1 MPIIVEYSYAD
12 GTKEKVTYPVQVW
25 RKNDAQV
32 TKVLATDK
40 ELTGVLLDPDL
51 ETADVDV
58 SNNRWPKQEQESEF
72 DSFKEG
78 TEDQYVL
85 RQIYYIKKPMF
96 LHRLLFFL
104 YICSVMSIP
113 LFISGGEIAFVIFI
127 VIMVFGADKV
137 PDIARGLGKGMR
149 TLKNATEDI
158 KSEITKSADKQGI
171 NTDIAKDMKK
181 EIDDAK
187 KNIEEITGSVKRK
200 F

>member
-1 MPIIVEYSYAD
+1 MLTLPI
-12 GTKEKVTYPVQVW
+12 
-25 RKNDAQV
+25 
-32 TKVLATDK
+32 
-40 ELTGVLLDPDL
+40 
-51 ETADVDV
+51 
-58 SNNRWPKQEQESEF
+58 
-72 DSFKEG
+72 
-78 TEDQYVL
+78 
-85 RQIYYIKKPMF
+85 
-96 LHRLLFFL
+96 
-104 YICSVMSIP
+104 
-113 LFISGGEIAFVIFI
+113 FISGAEIAFIMFI
-127 VIMVFGADKV
+127 LVMVFGADKV